1 MTEKTVRLG
10 VLGLGTVGAGTIKLL
25 QDNADSIAA
34 KTGARFEVVA
44 ASARDITKS
53 RDCDL
58 TGVALT
64 TDPFVVVNAD
74 VDVVVE
80 LIGGYDLAREL
91 ALAAIK
97 QGKHFVTANKALIAK
112 HGNELFAEAEKTKA
126 LVAYEASVAGG
137 IPVIKALREGLAGN
151 EISQLAGIINGTTNF
166 ILTEMRDK
174 GRDFADVLAEAQALG
189 YAEADPTFDVG
200 GIDAAHKLVIL
211 TSLAFGIPLNF
222 DGAYIEGIEE
232 ITTEDVNLAGELGFK
247 LKHLGIA
254 RQTEAG
260 VEMRVHPALV
270 PEAHLLA
277 KVDGV
282 MNAVLVNGNFV
293 GETLYYGP
301 GAGAGPTAS
310 AVVADILD
318 VARQLGCNTENTIP
332 NSGYASGLAN
342 PAPVLT
348 ADAFNCEYY
357 LKLSVQ
363 DESGALAQVT
373 SALADASVSI
383 DAVVQHEPK
392 GDSACATLALIT
404 HEVNEAQLNTAIQAL
419 EGLDIVAGNV
429 TRMRVARF

>member
-1 MTEKTVRLG
+1 M
-10 VLGLGTVGAGTIKLL
+10 KL
-25 QDNADSIAA
+25 
-34 KTGARFEVVA
+34 
-44 ASARDITKS
+44 
-53 RDCDL
+53 
-58 TGVALT
+58 
-64 TDPFVVVNAD
+64 
-74 VDVVVE
+74 
-80 LIGGYDLAREL
+80 
-91 ALAAIK
+91 
-97 QGKHFVTANKALIAK
+97 
-112 HGNELFAEAEKTKA
+112 
-126 LVAYEASVAGG
+126 SVAGG

-222 DGAYIEGIEE
+222 DGAYIEGIED
-232 ITTEDVNLAGELGFK
+232 ITTEDVNLAGELGYK

-260 VEMRVHPALV
+260 VEVRVHPALV
-270 PEAHLLA
+270 PEAHLVA

-318 VARQLGCNTENTIP
+318 IARQIGTQSNNRIP
-332 NSGYASGLAN
+332 NSGYSAGLNNIAEVL
-342 PAPVLT
+342 PAEQ
-348 ADAFNCEYY
+348 FSCEYY
-357 LKLSVQ
+357 LKMSVK
-363 DESGALAQVT
+363 DESGALAKVT
-373 SALADASVSI
+373 SVLAGHNVSI

-392 GDSACATLALIT
+392 GDDACATLALIT
-404 HEVNEAQLNTAIQAL
+404 HEVNEAKLNHAIQAL
-419 EGLDIVAGNV
+419 ESLDIVSGDV